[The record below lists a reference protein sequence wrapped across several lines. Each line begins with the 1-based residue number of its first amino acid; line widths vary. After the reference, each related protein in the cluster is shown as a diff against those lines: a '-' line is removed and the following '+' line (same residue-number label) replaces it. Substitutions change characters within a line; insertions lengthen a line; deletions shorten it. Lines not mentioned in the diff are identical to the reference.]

1 MEEWEDRYIE
11 ILDKF
16 NWLGI
21 HDELHLHNINT
32 LRVERDGLGNEL
44 EYLRRTIDEMWHHEL
59 HITSERDDFLNTT
72 HELQRAILTKNQELE
87 NLLADNKKL
96 QSVMLTQCHDNIS
109 LLKNKLLR
117 ALFIQNFDDMHIHID

>member
-1 MEEWEDRYIE
+1 MGEWEDRYIE

-16 NWLGI
+16 NWLRI

-32 LRVERDGLGNEL
+32 LRVERDGLRNEL
-44 EYLRRTIDEMWHHEL
+44 EYLRGTIDEMWHHEL
-59 HITSERDDFLNTT
+59 HITNERDDFLNTT

-96 QSVMLTQCHDNIS
+96 QSAMLTQSRDNVS
-109 LLKNKLLR
+109 LLNNKLLR
-117 ALFIQNFDDMHIHID
+117 ALFIRNFDDMHII